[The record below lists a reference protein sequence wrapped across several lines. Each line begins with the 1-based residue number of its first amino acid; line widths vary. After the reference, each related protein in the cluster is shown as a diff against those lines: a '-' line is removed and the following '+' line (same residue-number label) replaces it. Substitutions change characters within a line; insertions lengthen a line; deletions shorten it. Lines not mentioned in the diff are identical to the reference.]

1 MKSIRRTLLL
11 TVLCVLLVTLGVVSV
26 VVYRLSADSLREKQK
41 ASRDRVEQRYEEYQ
55 DDELRNRAE
64 ILARDVQQNF
74 QRDKWWLRW
83 QLAATGGFV
92 PAFSPSGQ
100 VPLLASLATWL
111 NNPIA
116 VGLNT
121 RAATELT
128 LVEDET
134 YHHTDYEFVQMT
146 ADWSSPWKSRSLGS
160 YNLPLDQSTFR
171 REGDS
176 KPVWDFVDL
185 PDGTRLRRITV
196 KAPIIRYGR
205 SGTMPGFGRR
215 REEAPHPA
223 RAVTGLGSAARSPGP
238 RGGPGPTIVGP
249 PPAGMEGF
257 TLPTFYLQCAWD
269 TSANNP
275 LLREKLAQRDEQLA
289 EIDEDTD
296 RSIRNLRTTL
306 AWTVGGA
313 MAATLLLG
321 WFLVGVGLFPLKR
334 LSYAVS
340 QITPRDLRLPIDP
353 RTLPAEVNPVAERL
367 SQALKQLQAAFER
380 EKRAAADISHELRTP
395 IAALM
400 TTLDVACRKTRTA
413 EQYRQTLED
422 CRGITKQMSL
432 LVERLLT
439 LAWLDSGAD
448 EVRAE
453 KVEVGEL
460 VGGVAAV
467 GKPLAEAHGLSF
479 RVNVPGPITIRTDPD
494 KVREVVMNLIHN
506 AIEYNRPG
514 GEVEVTAAPGGQG
527 VVLEVRDTG
536 IGMTPEIQD
545 KIFERFFRADPS
557 RHATGVHA
565 GLGLAIVKEYVDR
578 LGGRLTVESA
588 VGRGSRFR
596 IELPNA
602 L

>member
-26 VVYRLSADSLREKQK
+26 VVYRLSADSLLEKQK
-41 ASRDRVEQRYEEYQ
+41 ASRDRVEQRYEEFQ
-55 DDELRNRAE
+55 DEELRNRAE

-74 QRDKWWLRW
+74 QGDKWWLRW
-83 QLAATGGFV
+83 QLAAVGGFV
-92 PAFSPSGQ
+92 PPIAPSGQ
-100 VPLLASLATWL
+100 VPFLASLATWT
-111 NNPIA
+111 NNPITW
-116 VGLNT
+116 GQNT
-121 RAATELT
+121 RAATELM

-134 YHHTDYEFVQMT
+134 YHNTDFEFVQMT
-146 ADWSSPWKSRSLGS
+146 ADWSAPWRSRSLGS
-160 YNLPLDQSTFR
+160 YNLPLDQST
-171 REGDS
+171 RESDS
-176 KPVWDFVDL
+176 KPVWDFIDL

-215 REEAPHPA
+215 RDEGPHPS
-223 RAVTGLGSAARSPGP
+223 RAVVGLGSAARNPVP
-238 RGGPGPTIVGP
+238 RGGPGPTILGP

-275 LLREKLAQRDEQLA
+275 RLRDKLAQRDQQLA
-289 EIDEDTD
+289 ELDEETE

-313 MAATLLLG
+313 IAVTLLLG
-321 WFLVGVGLFPLKR
+321 WFLVGLGLFPLKR
-334 LSYAVS
+334 LSFAVS
-340 QITPRDLRLPIDP
+340 QITPKDLHLPIDP
-353 RTLPAEVNPVAERL
+353 HTLPSEVNPVAVRL
-367 SQALKQLQAAFER
+367 SQALTQLQAAFDR
-380 EKRAAADISHELRTP
+380 EKRATADISHELRTP

-400 TTLDVACRKTRTA
+400 TTIEVACRKTRTP
-413 EQYRQTLED
+413 EQYQQTLED
-422 CRGITKQMSL
+422 CRGIAKQMNL

-439 LAWLDSGAD
+439 LAWLDAGAD
-448 EVRAE
+448 EVRSE

-479 RVNVPGPITIRTDPD
+479 RVNVPGPIMIQTDPD

-514 GEVEVTAAPGGQG
+514 GEVEVTAKPTVRG

-536 IGMTPEIQD
+536 IGMPPEIQD
-545 KIFERFFRADPS
+545 RIFERFFRADPS